1 MIKKRSKEPLELV
14 DHLAELRARAIRC
27 IIYIVIGTTVGWL
40 FYSPMFQLISAPVRP
55 YLQQNHSKFL
65 LTGIAEGFIFKMQ
78 MAVIAGIILVLPFM
92 TIEAWMFL
100 APGLTKAEQR
110 GVKLVAP
117 LSIFLFLAGV
127 AVSYW
132 ALPIGVQWLIAQNPP
147 EATFMPSVTQT
158 LTFILKMVLAFG
170 LIFQMPVVLVFLARI
185 GIINS
190 GMLKKYWR
198 HSVVGISIVA
208 AVATPSND
216 ALTMTLMCI
225 PMLFLYLLSI
235 GLVSLVQKK
244 REDSD
249 R

>member
-1 MIKKRSKEPLELV
+1 MKKKQPKEPLELV
-14 DHLAELRARAIRC
+14 DHLVELRARVIRC
-27 IIYIVIGTTVGWL
+27 IIYIAIGTTIGWL
-40 FYSPMFQLISAPVRP
+40 FYSPMFQLISAPVKP
-55 YLQQNHSKFL
+55 YLEQSGSKFL

-78 MAVIAGIILVLPFM
+78 LAVIAGIILVLPFI

-100 APGLTKAEQR
+100 APGLTKSEQR

-132 ALPIGVQWLIAQNPP
+132 VLPIGVQWLISQNPP

-158 LTFILKMVLAFG
+158 LLFILKMVLAFG

-190 GMLKKYWR
+190 SILKKYWK
-198 HSVVGISIVA
+198 HAMVGIAVAA

-216 ALTMTLMCI
+216 ALTMSLMCI

-235 GLVSLVQKK
+235 GLVTLVQKK
-244 REDSD
+244 RVD